1 MRLKIQ
7 RLKPL
12 VILMLLILGS
22 IINSHPLLAQVEEFE
37 LIAENKHLALFM
49 KPTTTEIAVM
59 DKQSGQVWYSN
70 PPDRDYAETLA
81 RGTTKTALG
90 AQLIINYFDPLD
102 NRQIRDNFNHSILF
116 NQFTIAPLNN
126 GVRIDYLIGE
136 QVEQQSILP
145 VIVGEEKFEE
155 LFEQMDMMDQW
166 LISDYYELVTVAES
180 KRGRNEKGVIAGYE
194 LTYPDRDMDI
204 DEQEILG
211 EILVE
216 HFIKYKVG
224 IKDKA
229 QLKKEDLE
237 PLVGVNFYMLKQ
249 REIDMLAWDVEDM
262 IAIFGRLGFDQHAI
276 SDENVKHGLD
286 PIQGNVEV
294 FSIPLEYYLEDENL
308 VVRVPASEIKY
319 PVNVIDEY
327 GRRTTYPLVSVEVL
341 PFFGAAGLEDEGYML
356 VPDGSGALIK
366 LNNGKVTANPYEQ
379 TIYGRDLGLT
389 QPAVVPPA
397 AKEAHLPVY
406 GMKRNDQAFLAIIEE
421 GDTTGRINADISGRR
436 YSYNAVWPRFI
447 LINQDRAS
455 LQGSTPEAW
464 GATIQWRVQ
473 RKTINTYQN
482 QMYSGDLKIR
492 FAFLSDDQADYSGMA
507 RYYRNYLVEKY
518 NLTRV
523 NAGKGIPFFL
533 ELVGAIH
540 DYQPVMGVRTEVI
553 VPLTTYEQAKR
564 IIFDLSREGIEQER
578 FKLTYTGWLQRGVH
592 HTFTNK
598 ILPEGALGGRKGFN
612 SLVKFMNDRR
622 IDFFPAVDFINV
634 YDDHLLDGFQSRR
647 DALRYMDG
655 NYALPKL
662 ESNYFDAV
670 TGRAKIGPAYII
682 SSLRF
687 PTLTDRF
694 LLDFS
699 KYELSGIY
707 LQNIGNQLN
716 SDFTKR
722 NRERTRDWVRDMI
735 VAQTAKFSA
744 EAKVQVSGGNVY
756 LLPLIDNIKNIPMTS
771 SGYNIVD
778 QDIPFY
784 QMVLHG
790 YIPFTG
796 EPINFAADYRDELLK
811 LLETG
816 GYPYYLGY
824 YRSASA
830 LKETCFDRLYTG
842 SYQDWLEEAVL
853 VYHRLNAELAA
864 VQSLEIVKHEQLADG
879 VFATTYENGMVIMV
893 NYNDEP
899 VRIGDR
905 VIEGKGYYRL
915 EGDR

>member
-1 MRLKIQ
+1 MRLQIQ

-12 VILMLLILGS
+12 VILLLLVLGLLV
-22 IINSHPLLAQVEEFE
+22 SHPLLAQIEEFD
-37 LIAENKHLALFM
+37 LITENQYLALFM
-49 KPTTTEIAVM
+49 KPTTTEIAVL
-59 DKQSGQVWYSN
+59 DKRSGQVWYSN
-70 PPDRDYAETLA
+70 PPDRDDAETLA

-90 AQLIINYFDPLD
+90 AQLIINYFDPMD
-102 NRQIRDNFNHSILF
+102 NRQIRDNFNHSIQY
-116 NQFTIAPLNN
+116 NQFTISPLTN

-145 VIVGEEKFEE
+145 AIIGEEKFNE
-155 LFEQMDMMDQW
+155 LFEQMDSMEQW
-166 LISDYYELVTVAES
+166 LVSDYYALVTLTES

-194 LTYPDRDMDI
+194 VNYPDEEMDV
-204 DEQEILG
+204 DEQGILG
-211 EILVE
+211 EVLVE
-216 HFIKYKVG
+216 HFIKYKIG
-224 IKDKA
+224 IKEKA
-229 QLKKEDLE
+229 QLKKEDME
-237 PLVGVNFYMLKQ
+237 PLVGARFYMLKQ
-249 REIDMLAWDVEDM
+249 REIDMLAWDIEDM
-262 IAIFGRLGFDQHAI
+262 IAIFGRLGFDQYAI
-276 SDENVKHGLD
+276 SEENVKHGLD
-286 PIQGNVEV
+286 PIQGSVEV
-294 FSIPLEYYLEDENL
+294 FSIPLEYYLEGENL

-319 PVNVIDEY
+319 PVNVLDEF

-341 PFFGAAGLEDEGYML
+341 PFFGAAGVNDEGYML
-356 VPDGSGALIK
+356 VPDGSGALIR

-389 QPAVVPPA
+389 QATVIPPA

-406 GMKRNDQAFLAIIEE
+406 GMKRNDQAYLAIIEE
-421 GDTTGRINADISGRR
+421 GDATARINADISGRK

-455 LQGSTPEAW
+455 LQGQTPEAW

-473 RKTINTYQN
+473 RKTINTYQS
-482 QMYSGDLKIR
+482 QMYAGDLKIR
-492 FAFLSDDQADYSGMA
+492 FAFLANDQADYSGMA
-507 RYYRNYLVEKY
+507 RYYRKYLVEKHK
-518 NLTRV
+518 LTRV
-523 NAGKGIPFFL
+523 YAGKGIPFFL

-553 VPLTTYEQAKR
+553 VPLTTFEQVKR
-564 IIFDLSREGIEQER
+564 IIFDFGREGIEQER

-598 ILPEGALGGRKGFN
+598 MLPEGALGGDKGFD
-612 SLVKFMNDRR
+612 SLVKFMKDRQ

-634 YDDHLLDGFQSRR
+634 YNDQMLDGFQARR

-655 NYALPKL
+655 KYAQPKL

-670 TGRAKIGPAYII
+670 TGRAKIGPAYIL
-682 SSLRF
+682 SALRF
-687 PTLTDRF
+687 QAVTDRF
-694 LLDFS
+694 LLDFN
-699 KYELSGIY
+699 KRELGGIY

-722 NRERTRDWVRDMI
+722 NREKTRDWVRDII
-735 VAQTAKFSA
+735 VTQTKKFNAQ
-744 EAKVQVSGGNVY
+744 AKVQVSGGNAY
-756 LLPLIDNIKNIPMTS
+756 LLPYIDSIKNIPMTS

-784 QMVLHG
+784 QMVVHG

-796 EPINFAADYRDELLK
+796 EPINFAADYRNEILK

-824 YRSASA
+824 YSSASV

-842 SYQDWLEEAVL
+842 SYHDWLEEAVL
-853 VYHRLNAELAA
+853 VYHRLNNELAA
-864 VQSLEIVKHEQLADG
+864 LQSMEIVKHEQLAKG
-879 VFATTYENGMVIMV
+879 VFATTYENGTVFIV

-899 VRIGDR
+899 VRIGGR